1 MGDCKKE
8 AERNVKG
15 LENLKR
21 EILSQRI
28 RLLKNMVD
36 QLDAETRVT
45 AWGPEGCLA
54 IIMEILELVKIINDD
69 TYDTLLKRCMPKDDD
84 NE

>member
-1 MGDCKKE
+1 MSDSKKE

-15 LENLKR
+15 LENLRR

-36 QLDAETRVT
+36 QLDTETRVT
-45 AWGPEGCLA
+45 AWGPEGCIA
-54 IIMEILELVKIINDD
+54 IIMEIIELAKLIHDD

-84 NE
+84 NG